1 MAPKASRAARRGKS
15 VLLKFHGFI
24 SPAYCYIITQ
34 SFKLVSPCRATFIEC
49 GVIFPSFRKETAV
62 RNGFFRSA
70 VLFLISAATVF
81 PASQAGKTVSDSA
94 KTVELD
100 RMVVTGS
107 KSARPVEDVAA
118 SVSVVRQEE
127 IERMGVANVD
137 EALRYESG
145 VYSKRSKGLME
156 SMAGIVMRGFSGT
169 DQVLVL
175 LDGQPMNN
183 GYVGRPQFNNI
194 PLEDVSR
201 IEIARGPFSSLY
213 GSNAMGGVVNILT
226 RTPLSKRLTVHGS
239 VGGGPD
245 AGLCRNIYAGY
256 EEAPLPGKLGLAFSI
271 SDRRDEGYVTN
282 DLTKSAKPSNTG
294 IPVTGVKALTDRYG
308 KEVFQYGEGGKNG
321 AQNRSIGG
329 RLFWSPNGE
338 HSLRS
343 GLNISWYD
351 YWSAQGKSF
360 LLDSTGARR
369 DTGTVN
375 FRYNDTTYSMRVD
388 ERNFLDGNGGQG
400 NLYYSLSYRG
410 ELSGRFVLT
419 ASGGLNSQFENWY
432 TSIGSTSLTT
442 RGKGPGKI
450 NSTPNTKGNLDV
462 QVEMNDIVPR
472 NSVLAGIGAQG
483 AVAKTRE
490 YNLFDWQRP
499 DETDTLMYESGGKTA
514 VAAFY
519 LNDEFTVLEE
529 KGAIHNLIL
538 SAGLRIDYWRT
549 MAGMNHDYVSGKVIN
564 EYDAKSKV
572 ACSPRFGATLNLGE
586 GAIRPSFRISGGR
599 AFRPPTVYDLYRTW
613 LSAAGNLTESNPD
626 LRPETM
632 WSIEGGS
639 AWRFFEEV
647 LTLDANAFLNNV
659 EDMIYTTTI
668 EGAYTDDGGE
678 ISRKMNLGKA
688 RIQGFEGSVSVK
700 PIKEVTIFGVYGYT
714 DSYVLEM
721 EEFPEYVYKD
731 LTLVPRHTTGFG
743 LRADIGPLHGSLS
756 SRYVSKRYTADNN
769 SDTVDGVYGSRDPYF
784 VTDCSLTLRLGSRCA
799 LTLSVDNLFDESY
812 YDYYRAPGR
821 TVSGGVKVEFR

>member
-1 MAPKASRAARRGKS
+1 M
-15 VLLKFHGFI
+15 I
-24 SPAYCYIITQ
+24 
-34 SFKLVSPCRATFIEC
+34 
-49 GVIFPSFRKETAV
+49 
-62 RNGFFRSA
+62 
-70 VLFLISAATVF
+70 
-81 PASQAGKTVSDSA
+81 
-94 KTVELD
+94 
-100 RMVVTGS
+100 VTGS
-107 KSARPVEDVAA
+107 KSARPMENVAA
-118 SVSVVRQEE
+118 NVSVVRQRE
-127 IERMGVANVD
+127 IEQTGVASVD

-145 VYSKRSKGLME
+145 IYSKRSKGLME
-156 SMAGIVMRGFSGT
+156 SMAGVVMRGFSGT

-194 PLEDVSR
+194 PIEEVSR

-213 GSNAMGGVVNILT
+213 GSNAMGGVVNIMT

-245 AGLCRNIYAGY
+245 AGFCRNIYAGY
-256 EEAPLPGKLGLAFSI
+256 EEAPIPGKLGLAFSF

-282 DLTKSAKPSNTG
+282 DLTKSAKPSNAGTL
-294 IPVTGVKALTDRYG
+294 VTGVKPTTDRYG

-343 GLNISWYD
+343 GLFVSWYD
-351 YWSAQGKSF
+351 YWSGQGRSF
-360 LLDSTGARR
+360 PVDSTGSRR
-369 DTGTVN
+369 DTGAIK
-375 FRYNDTTYSMRVD
+375 FRYGDTTYSMRVD
-388 ERNFLDGNGGQG
+388 ERNFLDGAGGQG
-400 NLYYSLSYRG
+400 NLYYTLSYRG
-410 ELSGRFVLT
+410 ELSDRVVLT
-419 ASGGLNSQFENWY
+419 ASGGLNDQFDNWY
-432 TSIGSTSLTT
+432 TSIGSTSQTT
-442 RGKGPGKI
+442 RGKGPGKL
-450 NSTPNTKGNLDV
+450 NSTPNSKGNLDV
-462 QVEMNDIVPR
+462 QVELNGVVPR
-472 NSVLAGIGAQG
+472 SSVLAGIAAQG

-499 DETDTLMYESGGKTA
+499 DDTDTLMYESGGKTA
-514 VAAFY
+514 VGAFY
-519 LNDEFTVLEE
+519 LNDEFTVLEDL
-529 KGAIHNLIL
+529 GAIHNLIL

-564 EYDAKSKV
+564 QYDARSKV
-572 ACSPRFGATLNLGE
+572 ACSPRFGAVLNLGE
-586 GAIRPSFRISGGR
+586 GSVKPSFRFAGGR

-613 LSAAGNLTESNPD
+613 LSAAGNLNESNPD

-632 WSIEGGS
+632 WSIEGGN

-647 LTLDANAFLNNV
+647 LTLDMTGFFHTV

-668 EGAYTDDGGE
+668 KDAFTADGGE

-700 PIKEVTIFGVYGYT
+700 PIRQMTLFGVYGYT

-721 EEFPEYVYKD
+721 DEFPEYVYRE

-743 LRADIGPLHGSLS
+743 VKADVGPLCGSVS
-756 SRYVSKRYTADNN
+756 SRYVSKRYTADDN
-769 SDTVDGVYGSRDPYF
+769 SDTVNSVYGSRDPYF
-784 VTDCSLTLRLGSRCA
+784 VTDCSLTLRLGSGCA

-821 TVSGGVKVEFR
+821 TISGGVKVEFR